1 LKPVK
6 HLLGFKLKKLN
17 QDIILIFKIKID
29 SAVGNPGLICDLS
42 DSGFIK
48 TLLGKNLDSSLENT
62 VVFIL

>member
-17 QDIILIFKIKID
+17 QDIILIFKIKIN
-29 SAVGNPGLICDLS
+29 SAVGNPCFICDLS

-48 TLLGKNLDSSLENT
+48 TLLGKNFDGSFKNA
-62 VVFIL
+62 VVFIV